1 MEGTTLHGLLWHW
14 GRSGCCEVWT
24 DVCVEIVYGVI
35 FPTSGEIVRD
45 HGQIKPC
52 VNVDGAS
59 PLSEGGKPHT
69 PSGWSTPDGRVG
81 LPALGFLII
90 IINICL
96 Y

>member
-59 PLSEGGKPHT
+59 PPSEGWETTHSLRMVHP
-69 PSGWSTPDGRVG
+69 GWAGGSACAG
-81 LPALGFLII
+81 LF
-90 IINICL
+90 N
-96 Y
+96 YYN